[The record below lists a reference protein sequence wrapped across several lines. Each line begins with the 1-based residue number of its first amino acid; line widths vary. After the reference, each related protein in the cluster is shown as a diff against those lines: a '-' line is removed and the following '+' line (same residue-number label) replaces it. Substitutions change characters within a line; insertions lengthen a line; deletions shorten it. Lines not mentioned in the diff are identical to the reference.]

1 MLKQTIELA
10 LLFLLFLPLAI
21 TVGLGIG
28 LLFRLHLPERW
39 VKHMS
44 STYFVFN
51 VGLILFLFIV
61 TFSYPDP
68 LFWSYGLFKTYRI
81 DVVLMLDRLALLY
94 LLFAGVLVG
103 LVGRF
108 AFSYLHREEGFHRF
122 FILLH
127 LAAFGLQIAITAGCL
142 DLLWVGWE
150 CLGISS
156 VLLVTFFYERKGPVD
171 NGLYIFFIYRLGDLA
186 LLTVGLWLHTTL
198 KTTHFQHVLTPD
210 NLRILLQSGSVISVA
225 FFLCLLLVLAAIV
238 KASLFPFI
246 NWLPRAMEGPTPS
259 SAVFYGALSTHLGIF
274 LLLRMF
280 PLLQATPGILP
291 LLIVLGTISVIL
303 GTLFGQIQTDA
314 KNSLADATIVQLG
327 FMLIEIGLGW
337 ITLAQIHLFSHALLR
352 SYQFLKVPSALHT
365 HHEITSLYGGAYQSP
380 GLFFWQ
386 RLPKRL
392 QRWLYFVAIERA
404 LLEAFFDRILVNPLL
419 KFSRRLNQWDEHL
432 LQTISPTPAGSPNLP
447 STESPKPDLVDPAL
461 HSLKHELLV
470 LDAPEH

>member
-1 MLKQTIELA
+1 MLKHTIEIT
-10 LLFLLFLPLAI
+10 LLFLLLLPLAI
-21 TVGLGIG
+21 SLGLGLS
-28 LLFRLHLPERW
+28 LLLRFDLPEKW
-39 VKHMS
+39 VKQMAG
-44 STYFVFN
+44 TYFSLSVLL
-51 VGLILFLFIV
+51 VLLLIGMNEFQTDKL
-61 TFSYPDP
+61 T
-68 LFWSYGLFKTYRI
+68 WSYGLFKTYRI
-81 DVVLMLDRLALLY
+81 DVVLMVDRFALIY
-94 LLFAGVLVG
+94 LLFSVTLIALI
-103 LVGRF
+103 GRF
-108 AFSYLHREEGFHRF
+108 AFTYLHREEGFHRF

-156 VLLVTFFYERKGPVD
+156 VLLVNFFYERKGPVD

-198 KTTHFQHVLTPD
+198 GTTHYQQILTPQ
-210 NLRILLQSGSVISVA
+210 NIQILLQNGNAYVSVA
-225 FFLCLLLVLAAIV
+225 SFICVLIVASAIV

-291 LLIVLGTISVIL
+291 LLIVLGVISVIL

-327 FMLIEIGLGW
+327 LMLIEIGLGW
-337 ITLAQIHLFSHALLR
+337 TTLAQIHLFSHALLR

-365 HHEITSLYGGAYQSP
+365 HHEITSLYGGSYQSP
-380 GLFFWQ
+380 GLLFWQ

-392 QRWLYFVAIERA
+392 QRWLYFVALERA
-404 LLEAFFDRILVNPLL
+404 LLEAVFDRILINPLL
-419 KFSRRLNQWDEHL
+419 KLSRRLNQWDEHW
-432 LQTISPTPAGSPNLP
+432 LQSLSFGISASSNTEP
-447 STESPKPDLVDPAL
+447 SAPLESSDAAL
-461 HSLKHELLV
+461 RALKHELLV
-470 LDAPEH
+470 IETPDR